1 MLSGWRPRAPISP
14 IPTSTI
20 RPARLAPPRSR
31 TLPKESPIHL
41 EHREPDLPDSHEEE
55 HLPEPD
61 IHKLGESLRSP
72 GGRSVATTGL
82 FVLAAFYTLYFCRS
96 LLLPL
101 VLALLLSLLLSPAVR
116 FLKKLR
122 IPETLGAGL
131 VLLALLGSVGFG
143 VYELSGPASDWV
155 QRAPQSLRVAEVKLQ
170 ALKRSVQR
178 LGRATEQVERI
189 ADVSPAPAPRAPV
202 IAVSVQSTPTLRER
216 LFSQATDLVTDAV
229 VMLILLFFLLAS
241 GDLFLRKL
249 IRVLPRLEDK
259 RRAVEIASQV
269 ERDMSG
275 YLSTLTVINLTLGA
289 AVAVTFALIRVPN
302 PLLWGAMVACT
313 NFVPYLGPA
322 INYGVFGMIGLL
334 TFNTVP
340 RMLLPV
346 GLFLVLNV
354 LEAYVISPMILGKR
368 LTLNPVVLFVSLT
381 FWGWMWGIVGAI
393 LAVPIMVVFKIF
405 CDHFEPLAPIGEL
418 LGD

>member
-1 MLSGWRPRAPISP
+1 LEI
-14 IPTSTI
+14 I
-20 RPARLAPPRSR
+20 L
-31 TLPKESPIHL
+31 KESTTHL
-41 EHREPDLPDSHEEE
+41 EHRKPGGHDRGQPEQ
-55 HLPEPD
+55 LPEPD
-61 IHKLGESLRSP
+61 IHKLGDSLRSTS
-72 GGRSVATTGL
+72 GRSVALTGL

-101 VLALLLSLLLSPAVR
+101 VLALLLWLLLSPVVR
-116 FLKKLR
+116 GLKKLH
-122 IPETLGAGL
+122 IPEPLGAGL

-143 VYELSGPASDWV
+143 IYQLSGPASDWM
-155 QRAPQSLRVAEVKLQ
+155 QRAPESLRAAEVKLRD
-170 ALKRSVQR
+170 LKRSVQK

-189 ADVSPAPAPRAPV
+189 ADVSPAPASRAPV
-202 IAVSVQSTPTLRER
+202 VAVSVQSTPTLRER
-216 LFSQATDLVTDAV
+216 LVSQATDLVTDAV

-259 RRAVEIASQV
+259 RRAVDIARQV
-269 ERDMSG
+269 ERDISG
-275 YLSTLTVINLTLGA
+275 YLSTVTMINLALGV
-289 AVAVTFALIRVPN
+289 AVAATFALIGVPN
-302 PLLWGAMVACT
+302 PLLWGAMVTFT

-322 INYGVFGMIGLL
+322 INYGVFAMLGLL
-334 TFNTVP
+334 TFDTVP

-354 LEAYVISPMILGKR
+354 LEAYVLSPMILGKR

-381 FWGWMWGIVGAI
+381 FWGWLWGIVGAI

-405 CDHFEPLAPIGEL
+405 CDHLEPLAPIGEF